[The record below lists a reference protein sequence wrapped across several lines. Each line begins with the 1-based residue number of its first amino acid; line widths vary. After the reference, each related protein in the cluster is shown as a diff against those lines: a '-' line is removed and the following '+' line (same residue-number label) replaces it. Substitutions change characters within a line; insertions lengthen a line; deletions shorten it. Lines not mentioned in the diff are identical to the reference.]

1 MFGMESEYI
10 LCQELALKISGV
22 LLQIMDLKEI
32 QQNISLF
39 NEEQELKNEFIMNNE
54 IKSFGEIKIDKI
66 VIKEIIENQV
76 NRNNKNKYSCV
87 WSQRKYY

>member
-1 MFGMESEYI
+1 
-10 LCQELALKISGV
+10 
-22 LLQIMDLKEI
+22 
-32 QQNISLF
+32 
-39 NEEQELKNEFIMNNE
+39 MNNE

>member
-39 NEEQELKNEFIMNNE
+39 NEE
-54 IKSFGEIKIDKI
+54 
-66 VIKEIIENQV
+66 
-76 NRNNKNKYSCV
+76 
-87 WSQRKYY
+87 